1 MKPIIKIC
9 LIMALC
15 LAFTSG
21 PGFAGQTD
29 SAEKAKVTAQVL
41 AKSTHSWNGNALPAY
56 PAGTPEVTILR
67 IQIPAGVT
75 LPWHTHPVINA
86 GVLISGELTV
96 TTRSGKVLEMKAG
109 DPIVEVVD
117 TWHYGKNQGTEPADI
132 IVFYAGT
139 KGNPVTIKE

>member
-1 MKPIIKIC
+1 MKYMMKIC
-9 LIMALC
+9 LFIFLC
-15 LAFTSG
+15 LSVTAG
-21 PGFAGQTD
+21 HGFAGEAKA
-29 SAEKAKVTAQVL
+29 SARVL

-56 PAGTPEVTILR
+56 PEGTPEVTILR
-67 IQIPAGVT
+67 IRIPAGVT

-86 GVLISGELTV
+86 GVLISGELTL

-117 TWHYGKNQGTEPADI
+117 TWHYGENKGAEPADI